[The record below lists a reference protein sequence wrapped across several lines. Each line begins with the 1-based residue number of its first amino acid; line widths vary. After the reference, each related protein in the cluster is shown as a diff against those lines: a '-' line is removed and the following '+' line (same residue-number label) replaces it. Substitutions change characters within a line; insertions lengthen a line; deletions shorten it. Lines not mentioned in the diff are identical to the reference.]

1 MNAVKT
7 IAQGFVILTLGPVL
21 LVWTAVITMFTVC
34 CWGQDDVG
42 CPIAP
47 PVITVPIH
55 CLFGQWLW
63 KKASSGVF
71 SYADSTKKSLA
82 ALSSLVRK
90 ADYTKKGPAVL
101 FPYPR
106 A

>member
-1 MNAVKT
+1 MLGTTCKMNALKT

-47 PVITVPIH
+47 PVITGPIH
-55 CLFGQWLW
+55 CLFGQW
-63 KKASSGVF
+63 
-71 SYADSTKKSLA
+71 
-82 ALSSLVRK
+82 
-90 ADYTKKGPAVL
+90 
-101 FPYPR
+101 
-106 A
+106 